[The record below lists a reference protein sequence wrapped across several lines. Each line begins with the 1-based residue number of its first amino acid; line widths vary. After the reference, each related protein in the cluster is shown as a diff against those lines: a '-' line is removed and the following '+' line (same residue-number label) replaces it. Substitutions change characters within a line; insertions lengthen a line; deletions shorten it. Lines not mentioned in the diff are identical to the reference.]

1 MKGNPFLLFEDH
13 SFLLAFL
20 CKITQLGKMAF
31 APVMENYFG
40 SGDVPVNFCF

>member
-20 CKITQLGKMAF
+20 RKITQLGKMAF